1 MPVFIYPQPGGNPIA
16 SFIIGVAALA
26 IFVGLV
32 IFFLPLIAGIVVAIL
47 LLGLAFWV
55 WNWFKRKFGMED
67 EETRMFRETMEQAEA
82 AAREQYRDDGG
93 VWVHEEIRT
102 ERIGGGRRRNMKDVE
117 DIEETK

>member
-47 LLGLAFWV
+47 LLGLAFWA